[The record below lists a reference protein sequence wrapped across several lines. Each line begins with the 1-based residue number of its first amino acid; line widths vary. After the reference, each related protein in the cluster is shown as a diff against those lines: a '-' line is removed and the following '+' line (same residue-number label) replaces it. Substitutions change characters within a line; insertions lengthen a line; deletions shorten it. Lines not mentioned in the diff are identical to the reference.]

1 MQHMKIMA
9 AAAFL
14 LAGATLAHPV
24 PTKQPHPVQTTSPTK
39 QDGRDGHRG
48 VKGVNGG
55 AGEKGEDGKTAGMV
69 AGVEMV
75 RMADR
80 LHAGIAQPGLCAAF

>member
-14 LAGATLAHPV
+14 LAGVTQAHPV
-24 PTKQPHPVQTTSPTK
+24 PTKQPHPAQTTSPAK

-48 VKGVNGG
+48 IKGVNDG
-55 AGEKGEDGKTAGMV
+55 AGEKGEDGKNG
-69 AGVEMV
+69 GNGG
-75 RMADR
+75 RGGNGAD
-80 LHAGIAQPGLCAAF
+80 G